1 MLALSKGPDRAGVS
15 LSSPENGNDGFRNVK
30 FSSNLE
36 IQMNDRVHKPSDSE
50 CGTPSSETLRFYCP
64 LLIQSGTFREERN
77 SEASLH

>member
-15 LSSPENGNDGFRNVK
+15 LSSPENGKDGFRNVK

-36 IQMNDRVHKPSDSE
+36 IRMSDRVHKPSDSD
-50 CGTPSSETLRFYCP
+50 CDTPSSESLRFYCP
-64 LLIQSGTFREERN
+64 LLLQSGMFREEKN